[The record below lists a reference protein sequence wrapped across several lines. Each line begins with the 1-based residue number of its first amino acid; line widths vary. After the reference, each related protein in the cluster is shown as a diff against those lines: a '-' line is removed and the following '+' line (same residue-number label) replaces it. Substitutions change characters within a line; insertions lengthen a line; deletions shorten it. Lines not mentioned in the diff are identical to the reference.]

1 MGAKWV
7 QVSNSLRL
15 RVLVW
20 PKYQFL
26 TSCTTGNEHN
36 SVKTNQE
43 LNKLSK
49 DLTLI
54 HVKLGF

>member
-1 MGAKWV
+1 MGARWI

-15 RVLVW
+15 RVS
-20 PKYQFL
+20 FL
-26 TSCTTGNEHN
+26 TGCTTGNEHN
-36 SVKTNQE
+36 RVKTNPE
-43 LNKLSK
+43 LNELSK